1 MKSNLFLKTALALA
15 IATPL
20 AAMAESTTVNSPAAQ
35 TGASAHLNLRVE
47 IPQFISL
54 TVGSPGTAVDEVN
67 FALTPSQ
74 VVNGGTVAAT
84 ANGTVAVALSANV
97 GDLNFQSTTPAGNT
111 NLVDAISGATLPLS
125 TITVDSTGG
134 ALAHPAFNAA
144 ATPIAADVNGVI
156 NTTGSWTFAYNH
168 AVAQAPGVYTT
179 QVTYTAALP

>member
-20 AAMAESTTVNSPAAQ
+20 AAMAESSVVNNATSGSAAQ
-35 TGASAHLNLRVE
+35 ARLDLRVT

-54 TVGSPGTAVDEVN
+54 TVGTAGVTIDEVA
-67 FALTPSQ
+67 FALTPEQ
-74 VVNGGTVAAT
+74 AVTPGTVAAT

-97 GDLNFQSTTPAGNT
+97 GDLDFSANTPSA
-111 NLVDAISGATLPLS
+111 NLVDTSTGATLPLAAIS
-125 TITVDSTGG
+125 VDSSAG
-134 ALAHPAFNAA
+134 ALAHPVFNTTVSIP
-144 ATPIAADVNGVI
+144 ATNGVI

-168 AVAQAPGVYTT
+168 LTTQVPGDFTT